1 EFYNEASNVQEAI
14 NEAYADL
21 FLDLLE
27 RMHVVLNMISMY
39 IFVVG
44 RGLSLEGKQDNPR
57 LKLPFRRSIK
67 INHGLL
73 VFDREKNSGTKLFC
87 ISGHEMSIPLKELIE
102 HHCGGVRSGWD
113 NLLAIISGGLS
124 VPVIPKID
132 AIIQLLP
139 KEDFDALHDVQSG
152 LGTAAVI
159 AIDKSTDIVQ
169 AISRLSDFYKHES
182 CGRCTPC
189 KESTEWLM

>member
-1 EFYNEASNVQEAI
+1 
-14 NEAYADL
+14 
-21 FLDLLE
+21 
-27 RMHVVLNMISMY
+27 
-39 IFVVG
+39 
-44 RGLSLEGKQDNPR
+44 
-57 LKLPFRRSIK
+57 
-67 INHGLL
+67 
-73 VFDREKNSGTKLFC
+73 
-87 ISGHEMSIPLKELIE
+87 MSIPLKELIE

-189 KESTEWLM
+189 KESTEWLMGVMSRFQRGYAVLREIDMVELTKQIDIKNFL